1 MPAINENPG
10 GLRIIK
16 TARTKDAIN
25 SAAREGFK
33 PLVKPVVPSAR
44 IKSKYSVLQDK
55 ETGEITVI
63 NDFRAGTIKA
73 DGSRLTT
80 VVGFK
85 FYYPHQFE
93 SPFAAYL
100 IPPDIRIGEKVF
112 LEDLI
117 EDIVAGKWNQGDTFR
132 LEACEAVWNGN
143 DMIVQFE
150 EKAAAE
156 IKCG

>member
-1 MPAINENPG
+1 MPAINNNPG
-10 GLRIIK
+10 GLRIVK
-16 TARTKDAIN
+16 TARTQESIN
-25 SAAREGFK
+25 SAARQGFR

-55 ETGEITVI
+55 DTGEITVI
-63 NDFRAGTIKA
+63 NDFRSGTIKA

-80 VVGFK
+80 VIGFK

-100 IPPDIRIGEKVF
+100 IPPDIQAGERVF

-117 EDIVAGKWNQGDTFR
+117 EDIVAGRWNQGDTFR
-132 LEACEAVWNGN
+132 LQACEAIWDGN
-143 DMIVQFE
+143 DMVLQFE
-150 EKAAAE
+150 EKPDAV
-156 IKCG
+156 ISYG

>member
-1 MPAINENPG
+1 MHDTPG
-10 GLRIIK
+10 GLRIVK
-16 TARTKDAIN
+16 TARTKDSIN
-25 SAAREGFK
+25 SAARDGFR

-44 IKSKYSVLQDK
+44 IKSKYSVLQDNL
-55 ETGEITVI
+55 TGEITVI
-63 NDFRAGTIKA
+63 NDFRSGTIKA
-73 DGSRLTT
+73 DGSRRTT
-80 VVGFK
+80 VIGFK

-117 EDIVAGKWNQGDTFR
+117 EDIVVGKWKQGDTFR
-132 LEACEAVWNGN
+132 LQACEAIWDGE

-150 EKAAAE
+150 EKPDAV
-156 IKCG
+156 IMCG